1 MTEPPGPP
9 RDRRA
14 TDGLDW
20 RDPAPPSAP
29 LAAPVVQPP
38 PARASSRLPLVATV
52 AVASALVG
60 GLIGGGVVLLFGGDE
75 NLDAPDAIT
84 PSGPQVT
91 TIEQTSAVTEVA
103 ARVRPSIVRLEST
116 RESDGR
122 TIQDVGSGVLLDAEG
137 HVLTNAH
144 VVLGTQTLQAVL
156 ADGSERPAILVG
168 HDFPY
173 TDLAVVQIGP
183 ANLTPIDI
191 GDSSALKLGEAVV
204 AIGNPLAEFDGSV
217 TAGIVSGLNRAR
229 TFDGVLQPDLI
240 QTDAAI
246 NSGNSGGAL
255 LNLNGQFVGMPT
267 SVIRQGSSGASV
279 EGIAFALPSNRIMTI
294 ARGIIANS
302 GNYPRATLAIDAVTI
317 TPDVL
322 ATNPRLATDVG
333 ALVTGVPPGGAAA
346 NAGILPGDII
356 TRIGDL
362 DITTDRPLL
371 NAIMEQPPGGRVP
384 VVLNRGGRIIET
396 EVQLDTR
403 V

>member
-1 MTEPPGPP
+1 MTQPPGPP

-14 TDGLDW
+14 VDGLDW
-20 RDPAPPSAP
+20 RDPAPPSPPPPGAVTP
-29 LAAPVVQPP
+29 LPPP
-38 PARASSRLPLVATV
+38 PAAARLPMIALV

-60 GLIGGGVVLLFGGDE
+60 GLIAGGAVLLFGDDD
-75 NLDAPDAIT
+75 LDTPDAAA

-91 TIEQTSAVTEVA
+91 TIEQTSAITEVA
-103 ARVRPSIVRLEST
+103 ERVRPSIVRLEST

-122 TIQDVGSGVLLDAEG
+122 TVQDVGSGVLLDAEG

-183 ANLTPIDI
+183 ANLAPIDV
-191 GDSSALKLGEAVV
+191 GDSAALKLGETVI

-217 TAGIVSGLNRAR
+217 TAGIVSGLNRVR
-229 TFDGVLQPDLI
+229 TFDGVVQPDLI

-255 LNLNGQFVGMPT
+255 LNLRGQFIGMPT
-267 SVIRQGSSGASV
+267 SVIRQASSGATV
-279 EGIAFALPSNRIMTI
+279 EGIAFALPSNRILTI

-302 GNYPRATLAIDAVTI
+302 GNYPRATLAIDTVNI

-322 ATNPRLATDVG
+322 TTNPRLAASQG
-333 ALVTGVPPGGAAA
+333 ALVTGVPSGGAAA
-346 NAGILPGDII
+346 NAGIVAGDII

-403 V
+403 A